1 MLHTTLKLAQDN
13 YVKLAGGHPNQQ
25 GVCQSHRG
33 LAIYIKKYLKAK
45 RRIMEVTQIF
55 HHAKIYL
62 IFKKSFE
69 IL

>member
-13 YVKLAGGHPNQQ
+13 YVKLAGEHPNQQ

-45 RRIMEVTQIF
+45 KKNYGSYSNISPRKNIPNLQ
-55 HHAKIYL
+55 KIL
-62 IFKKSFE
+62 
-69 IL
+69 